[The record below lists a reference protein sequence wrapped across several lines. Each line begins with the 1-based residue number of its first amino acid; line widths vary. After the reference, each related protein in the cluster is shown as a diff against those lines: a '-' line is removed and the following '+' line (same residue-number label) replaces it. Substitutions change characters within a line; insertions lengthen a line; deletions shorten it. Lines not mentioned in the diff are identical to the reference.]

1 MTFTNKQIEK
11 YIEGI
16 YNGSITEY
24 NLPVD
29 LYEAIGNYFQKGL
42 YKGFGMNLTEAVGKD
57 LELLTQLRENTWMF
71 SSAKTFQQT
80 KDIAALLIDEN
91 GNRRTNKEFNDL
103 GRAAYDNWN
112 DNWGATEYITT
123 VGQAQSASKWNE
135 IEKNKKDLPMLR
147 YSAVI
152 DPNTSEICAP
162 LDGIVAPVNSSIWNT
177 ISPLNHF
184 RCRCVLLQEE
194 ESVLETSGNDKK
206 VKEVEDNM
214 QDVFKMNTGK
224 DGYVFKKDH
233 PYFSV
238 EPKDKG
244 FAKDNF
250 GLEIPK

>member
-152 DPNTSEICAP
+152 DKNTSEICAP
-162 LDGIVAPVNSSIWNT
+162 LDGIVAPVN
-177 ISPLNHF
+177 
-184 RCRCVLLQEE
+184 C
-194 ESVLETSGNDKK
+194 SVKS
-206 VKEVEDNM
+206 
-214 QDVFKMNTGK
+214 F
-224 DGYVFKKDH
+224 
-233 PYFSV
+233 
-238 EPKDKG
+238 
-244 FAKDNF
+244 
-250 GLEIPK
+250 